1 MAITSNPPT
10 FNEKHSLGIRIWHW
24 TFFVL
29 LTATMITVLFAST
42 LFRTGNNITL
52 VQDQLQQNKLVADQ
66 SQARSVAHAFNDRLW
81 EVHTWIGYF
90 IVIFLLGRFILE
102 IFQPADEKLSYKI
115 KRALRYQLLPVHEKD
130 ERLHYARVK
139 WSYILF
145 YGLILVMA
153 ITGLGLAFEDVPFF
167 KNMRGALKQIH
178 SLTQYGI
185 YGFVFFHLAGVI
197 IADTGRYPGLVSG
210 MINGKKRF

>member
-1 MAITSNPPT
+1 MTTSTLPT

-24 TFFVL
+24 TFFIL

-66 SQARSVAHAFNDRLW
+66 SQARAVAHAFSDRLW
-81 EVHTWIGYF
+81 ELHTWIGYF

-102 IFQPADEKLSYKI
+102 IFQPADEKLSI
-115 KRALRYQLLPVHEKD
+115 KLRKALGFQLLTTEQKNERVH
-130 ERLHYARVK
+130 YVRVK
-139 WSYILF
+139 WGYILF
-145 YGLILVMA
+145 YGLMLVMA

-167 KNMRGALKQIH
+167 KDMRGALKQVH
-178 SLTQYGI
+178 NLTQYGI
-185 YGFVFFHLAGVI
+185 YGFVFFHLTGVI
-197 IADTGRYPGLVSG
+197 IADVGGYPGLVSG